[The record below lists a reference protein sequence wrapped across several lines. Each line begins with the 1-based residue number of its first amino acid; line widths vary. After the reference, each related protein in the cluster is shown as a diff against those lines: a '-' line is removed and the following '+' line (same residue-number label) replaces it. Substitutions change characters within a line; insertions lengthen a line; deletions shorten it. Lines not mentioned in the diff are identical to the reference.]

1 MPTLAATNGR
11 PLAGAGSADR
21 RRRPSGSR
29 SAVASDTEHQR
40 KTNWLSARLARAF
53 QTACRMAAQT
63 TRARAG
69 PLTRRS
75 YRTSGADIDENPSID
90 RGLPINYTLSS
101 MITVPTRR
109 VKQVGVEFYQAGL
122 SAKDI
127 DRLVK
132 FEVLGYSGGP
142 KNEPP
147 KKTRMN
153 RSRVNWDS
161 LEKRI
166 GESEAAYQRPVI
178 RRKIDE
184 LVAYYRECKDAATL
198 PAIPGAV
205 IITSEKRFTFTPV
218 SGQHDL
224 GLLQIPEEHGVLRVL
239 DGQHRLLAL
248 HALSQ
253 AGESMHIE
261 VPAVLFDSLDAR
273 QIVELFVTINAKHT
287 RLNPSHII
295 SLAGRKLYPDANQAL
310 AHDVIRSLN
319 EDDTSPLHGEIKM
332 LGAARRRD
340 RGLLRDRRE
349 GRQRRQAPGAPGRSQ
364 AFLPELHQGALDDLP
379 GRLGWT
385 EVLDQDRRR
394 AARIHPDRTRCDGA
408 RPRAAPRSVRS
419 ERDPRGD
426 QALGRAAARP
436 ALRDRRRVEAEA
448 RRRHARDRRG
458 PHARAARRPPLGNRR
473 GPRRPPPSLPQDCA
487 GKARARTHDHY
498 FLRV

>member
-1 MPTLAATNGR
+1 
-11 PLAGAGSADR
+11 
-21 RRRPSGSR
+21 
-29 SAVASDTEHQR
+29 
-40 KTNWLSARLARAF
+40 
-53 QTACRMAAQT
+53 
-63 TRARAG
+63 
-69 PLTRRS
+69 
-75 YRTSGADIDENPSID
+75 
-90 RGLPINYTLSS
+90 
-101 MITVPTRR
+101 MISVPARR
-109 VKQVGVEFYQAGL
+109 VKQFGVEFYQAAL

-142 KNEPP
+142 ASEVPTKGRPGA
-147 KKTRMN
+147 

-166 GESEAAYQRPVI
+166 SESETAYQRPVI

-184 LVAYYRECKDAATL
+184 LTTYYRECKDAGTL

-218 SGQHDL
+218 TGHHDL

-253 AGESMHIE
+253 AGESLGIE

-295 SLAGRKLYPDANQAL
+295 SLAGRKLYPDPNQAL

-332 LGAARRRD
+332 LGTGRGRVSQAPLAEEIVDLLDTVDKLGSGGKIQELRQGAKRFFLNYVKALSTTFPSAWAGRKYSIKTGAALRAFIRATPDVMARAKELRRD
-340 RGLLRDRRE
+340 PFDLNAIREAIKPWAERLRDRRFETE
-349 GRQRRQAPGAPGRSQ
+349 GEWKLKLAGGTRG
-364 AFLPELHQGALDDLP
+364 
-379 GRLGWT
+379 T
-385 EVLDQDRRR
+385 VEVL
-394 AARIHPDRTRCDGA
+394 TREL
-408 RPRAAPRSVRS
+408 R
-419 ERDPRGD
+419 E
-426 QALGRAAARP
+426 
-436 ALRDRRRVEAEA
+436 ALR
-448 RRRHARDRRG
+448 
-458 PHARAARRPPLGNRR
+458 
-473 GPRRPPPSLPQDCA
+473 
-487 GKARARTHDHY
+487 
-498 FLRV
+498 

>member
-1 MPTLAATNGR
+1 M
-11 PLAGAGSADR
+11 
-21 RRRPSGSR
+21 
-29 SAVASDTEHQR
+29 
-40 KTNWLSARLARAF
+40 
-53 QTACRMAAQT
+53 
-63 TRARAG
+63 
-69 PLTRRS
+69 
-75 YRTSGADIDENPSID
+75 
-90 RGLPINYTLSS
+90 
-101 MITVPTRR
+101 
-109 VKQVGVEFYQAGL
+109 EFYQAGL

-142 KNEPP
+142 KNEPA

-218 SGQHDL
+218 AGQHDL

-253 AGESMHIE
+253 AGENMTIE

-332 LGAARRRD
+332 LGTGRGRVSQAPLAEEIVDFFETVEKVGSSGKLQELRGGAKRFFLNYIKALSDHVPDGVGRAASTRSRRAPRCAPSSG
-340 RGLLRDRRE
+340 RRPTSWRAPASCGAIRSICNAIREAIKPWGERLRDRRFETE
-349 GRQRRQAPGAPGRSQ
+349 GEWKLKLAGGTRG
-364 AFLPELHQGALDDLP
+364 
-379 GRLGWT
+379 T
-385 EVLDQDRRR
+385 VEVL
-394 AARIHPDRTRCDGA
+394 TR
-408 RPRAAPRSVRS
+408 
-419 ERDPRGD
+419 ELRD
-426 QALGRAAARP
+426 
-436 ALRDRRRVEAEA
+436 ALR
-448 RRRHARDRRG
+448 
-458 PHARAARRPPLGNRR
+458 
-473 GPRRPPPSLPQDCA
+473 
-487 GKARARTHDHY
+487 
-498 FLRV
+498 

>member
-1 MPTLAATNGR
+1 
-11 PLAGAGSADR
+11 
-21 RRRPSGSR
+21 
-29 SAVASDTEHQR
+29 
-40 KTNWLSARLARAF
+40 
-53 QTACRMAAQT
+53 
-63 TRARAG
+63 
-69 PLTRRS
+69 
-75 YRTSGADIDENPSID
+75 
-90 RGLPINYTLSS
+90 
-101 MITVPTRR
+101 MITVPSRR
-109 VKQVGVEFYQAGL
+109 VKQFGVEFYQAGL

-142 KNEPP
+142 QEAP
-147 KKTRMN
+147 KQSRPSA

-166 GESEAAYQRPVI
+166 SESESAYQRPVI

-184 LVAYYRECKDAATL
+184 LATYYRECKDAGTL

-218 SGQHDL
+218 TGHHDL

-248 HALSQ
+248 HALNQ
-253 AGESMHIE
+253 EGENVSIE

-332 LGAARRRD
+332 LGTGRGRVSQAPLAEEIVDLFETVEKIGGGARIQELRQNAKRFFLNYMKAVAGVFPSAWAGRKYSIKTGAALRAFIRVAPDVMARSRELKRDAYDHNAIRAAVAPWGDRLKDRRFETEGEWKSKLQGGT
-340 RGLLRDRRE
+340 RGTVEALTRELRD
-349 GRQRRQAPGAPGRSQ
+349 
-364 AFLPELHQGALDDLP
+364 
-379 GRLGWT
+379 
-385 EVLDQDRRR
+385 
-394 AARIHPDRTRCDGA
+394 
-408 RPRAAPRSVRS
+408 
-419 ERDPRGD
+419 
-426 QALGRAAARP
+426 
-436 ALRDRRRVEAEA
+436 ALR
-448 RRRHARDRRG
+448 
-458 PHARAARRPPLGNRR
+458 
-473 GPRRPPPSLPQDCA
+473 
-487 GKARARTHDHY
+487 
-498 FLRV
+498 